1 MKRSRNERFTRFL
14 SIFAVII
21 IICII
26 GHVVSV
32 IVNNEPGNMFKGV
45 TFSIV
50 LALII
55 IWIVVFIIYLV
66 YKNSYKRYEQ
76 EMEQRKTGMTYMAVV
91 YELIYIVDLA
101 NDELYHIQGKDNI
114 NIEQFKNVGAV
125 DKLKRIFLED
135 VAVGYRDNVEAFL
148 DIEKL
153 EERFLNDDV
162 LCEYYSTDN
171 KWCLI
176 RIIPIAH
183 EGSGTIDRFVFTT
196 RDITDE
202 KEKMRQAQRQAIEN
216 SKRNNDTLL
225 ERKEYSIIDIIDG
238 ALEDTSKI
246 ASLKGIEVKT
256 DMSNNIPSRLIG
268 SPGKIRLALSCMMMN
283 AVMSTESGELVLKA
297 YGKEQGKLYHLLIAV
312 KDTSDG
318 IYHSDSAFSIGLN
331 ITKEMLY
338 IMNSE
343 LKTIREEGVGSEIY
357 FEIDQEIAGS

>member
-1 MKRSRNERFTRFL
+1 
-14 SIFAVII
+14 
-21 IICII
+21 
-26 GHVVSV
+26 
-32 IVNNEPGNMFKGV
+32 
-45 TFSIV
+45 
-50 LALII
+50 
-55 IWIVVFIIYLV
+55 
-66 YKNSYKRYEQ
+66 
-76 EMEQRKTGMTYMAVV
+76 
-91 YELIYIVDLA
+91 
-101 NDELYHIQGKDNI
+101 
-114 NIEQFKNVGAV
+114 
-125 DKLKRIFLED
+125 
-135 VAVGYRDNVEAFL
+135 
-148 DIEKL
+148 
-153 EERFLNDDV
+153 
-162 LCEYYSTDN
+162 
-171 KWCLI
+171 
-176 RIIPIAH
+176 
-183 EGSGTIDRFVFTT
+183 
-196 RDITDE
+196 
-202 KEKMRQAQRQAIEN
+202 MRRAQRQAIEN

-238 ALEDTSKI
+238 ALEDTSKM

-331 ITKEMLY
+331 ITEEMLY